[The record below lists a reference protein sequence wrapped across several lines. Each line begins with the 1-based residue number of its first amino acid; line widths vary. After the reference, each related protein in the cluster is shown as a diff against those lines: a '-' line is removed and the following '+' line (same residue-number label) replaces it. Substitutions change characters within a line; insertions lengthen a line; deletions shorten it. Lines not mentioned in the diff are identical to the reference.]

1 MKNNNSIITQKHY
14 LLLILLTLANITSV
28 FLETIGISMLPAL
41 LISIVYPDTS
51 ELNNY
56 IINYSKIINLEN
68 KNFILYFSVV
78 ILVFFIFKNFFF
90 IFVK

>member
-41 LISIVYPDTS
+41 
-51 ELNNY
+51 
-56 IINYSKIINLEN
+56 
-68 KNFILYFSVV
+68 
-78 ILVFFIFKNFFF
+78 
-90 IFVK
+90 